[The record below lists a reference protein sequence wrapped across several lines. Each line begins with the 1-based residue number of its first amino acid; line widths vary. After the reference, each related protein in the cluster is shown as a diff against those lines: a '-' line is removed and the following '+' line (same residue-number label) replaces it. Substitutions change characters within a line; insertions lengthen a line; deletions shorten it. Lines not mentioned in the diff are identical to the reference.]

1 MSQQQQP
8 VILIAEDNAP
18 ILNLNRRILQSFG
31 YKVVTAMN
39 GLDAWYILQGQAVN
53 LAIVDI
59 DMPTMNGFEL
69 VEQIRGSDDND
80 HKNLPIL
87 VLTTDITPD
96 SRKICEDLGVDLY
109 AVKPIGTNELR
120 LTVEKL
126 LDNAHAH

>member
-1 MSQQQQP
+1 MSQHAP

-69 VEQIRGSDDND
+69 VEHIRNSDDHD
-80 HKNLPIL
+80 HRQLPIL
-87 VLTTDITPD
+87 VLTTDITSD
-96 SRKICEDLGVDLY
+96 SRKICEELGVDLY
-109 AVKPIGTNELR
+109 AVKPMGTNELR
-120 LTVEKL
+120 ITVEKL
-126 LDNAHAH
+126 LNSAHAH